1 VQVLFDT
8 TNTRV
13 SFIDKE
19 TETIFVC
26 FTSLGVRKEYHQI
39 DFRSLSKKY
48 SVIFVTDKTNSWGNN
63 IEWDNIA
70 KIINDKIANK
80 KSYSIGVSMGG
91 TNSILSSNYL
101 NTNYVISFNPQ
112 FSIHP
117 TVEPA
122 SIYLEYANKITHWKH
137 KTIKSSFKNKKTFYT
152 FVSTNDANDVKYIDI
167 YPEHLYNCGKNF
179 GHNLA
184 FDLKNAGLL
193 QGLLDVIVLGHED
206 ITKYITDTI
215 KPE

>member
-1 VQVLFDT
+1 MEVLLDT
-8 TNTRV
+8 KNTRL
-13 SFIDKE
+13 SFIDRG
-19 TETIFVC
+19 TEIIFVC
-26 FTSLGVRKEYHQI
+26 FSSLGVREETHQV
-39 DFRSLSKKY
+39 DFYSLSNKH
-48 SVIFVTDKTNSWGNN
+48 SVLFVTDKTNSWGNN
-63 IEWDNIA
+63 LDWTSLA
-70 KIINDKIANK
+70 RIINDKIANK
-80 KSYSIGVSMGG
+80 QSYSIGVSMGG

-101 NTNYVISFNPQ
+101 DTKYVVSFNPQ

-117 TVEPA
+117 LIEPKGT
-122 SIYLEYANKITHWKH
+122 YLEYARKIIYWKH
-137 KTIKSSFKNKKTFYT
+137 KTIKSSFNNNKTFYT

-206 ITKYITDTI
+206 ITKYITDII

>member
-1 VQVLFDT
+1 MEVLLDT
-8 TNTRV
+8 PNTRL
-13 SFIDKE
+13 SFINNE
-19 TETIFVC
+19 TDIIFVC
-26 FTSLGVRKEYHQI
+26 FSSLGVKEEVQQL
-39 DFRSLSKKY
+39 DFYSLSKKY
-48 SVIFVTDKTNSWGNN
+48 SVLFVTDKTNSWGNN
-63 IEWDNIA
+63 LEWRSLA
-70 KIINDKIANK
+70 KIINNKIANK
-80 KSYSIGVSMGG
+80 QSYSIGVSMGG
-91 TNSILSSNYL
+91 TNSVLSSNYL
-101 NTNYVISFNPQ
+101 DTKYVVAFNPQ

-117 TVEPA
+117 LVEPNGT
-122 SIYLEYANKITHWKH
+122 YLSYARKITHWKH
-137 KTIKSSFKNKKTFYT
+137 KTIKSSFNNKKTFYT
-152 FVSTNDANDVKYIDI
+152 FVSTNDANDVRYIDI